1 MCQLIVLNI
10 YLISCDERY
19 IRGFLLYLYI
29 LSEQHLS
36 AYQADNF
43 PNRYVCALIL
53 TDRYP

>member
-19 IRGFLLYLYI
+19 IRGFLWYLYI
-29 LSEQHLS
+29 LSELHLS

-43 PNRYVCALIL
+43 PNR
-53 TDRYP
+53 